1 MLSFQDLTAKTQSR
15 LIMENMQM
23 CYSLTMS
30 YYFFGHNA
38 TTAVEQVGI
47 RGNIPDKKGIYFLL
61 LQHSMYT
68 IYMYILLRTT
78 GLFQE
83 EHTGILTGKL
93 K

>member
-15 LIMENMQM
+15 LIIENMQM

-47 RGNIPDKKGIYFLL
+47 RGNISKKDGNTFSSFNTIRIISNNHIGFLFRR
-61 LQHSMYT
+61 S
-68 IYMYILLRTT
+68 ILAY
-78 GLFQE
+78 
-83 EHTGILTGKL
+83 
-93 K
+93 